1 MKFTKT
7 RFSTACADGVVTLDG
22 YAFDVGQRKLV
33 AHKSRQELRPA
44 DKDYHV
50 SERTSGF
57 PIGVATA
64 ATRLAAAQKAERA
77 MGLVSD
83 DQWALAIAHAVL
95 ARENMKPVPV
105 LKG

>member
-33 AHKSRQELRPA
+33 AHKMRPDVQPA

-57 PIGVATA
+57 PVVVATA
-64 ATRLAAAQKAERA
+64 PTRLAAAHKAQHA
-77 MGLVSD
+77 MAFIPD
-83 DQWALAIAHAVL
+83 AKWAEAIAQAVL
-95 ARENMKPVPV
+95 VRESMKPVPI